1 MVKKSPIPGV
11 VPLPN
16 SHFFMADKWGGDPN
30 YLILTSKQAGP
41 LRSHSGISLDGLAL
55 VRQGRVDV
63 AEGGKLGSY
72 AAELQGA

>member
-1 MVKKSPIPGV
+1 MAFLWLINGGV
-11 VPLPN
+11 
-16 SHFFMADKWGGDPN
+16 
-30 YLILTSKQAGP
+30 ILTTCDLRPSWNGPSKQAGP

-63 AEGGKLGSY
+63 AGGGKLGSY